1 MEWFKRKIIR
11 SGDLNIKSEEV
22 EMWMR
27 EQQSQYKEMLKE
39 KERMGRIRKKKSQV
53 SAFQEG
59 IEEQINPDFM
69 DDEVKDFLGSFTPET
84 RPPTPE
90 EKRQKKKRQGGYEES
105 TDSYFDDV
113 F

>member
-1 MEWFKRKIIR
+1 
-11 SGDLNIKSEEV
+11 
-22 EMWMR
+22 
-27 EQQSQYKEMLKE
+27 
-39 KERMGRIRKKKSQV
+39 
-53 SAFQEG
+53 
-59 IEEQINPDFM
+59 M

-90 EKRQKKKRQGGYEES
+90 EKKQKKKRQGGYEES